1 MMHLKKGLTI
11 TVPNITNLEMS
22 KSYYYLSEAPF
33 ETSTWSHLGILGGQS
48 KKEKPPHEATYESYV
63 DTLKQYHWF

>member
-33 ETSTWSHLGILGGQS
+33 ETSTWSHLGILGGQ
-48 KKEKPPHEATYESYV
+48 
-63 DTLKQYHWF
+63 